1 MKRIILGL
9 DLGVSSIGWAL
20 IKEETDA
27 TSIVALGSRIV
38 PYKKGESQKFS
49 KGVGESRN
57 SIRTKA
63 RTARKGYDRYQL
75 RRKYLVNILKENGMM
90 PSEELKKLPKMQL
103 WELRSKA
110 VNEEISKEELGRLLL
125 WLNQKRGYK
134 SSRSDAN
141 LDKKDTEY
149 VMAVN
154 NRFDQIKKVG
164 LTIGQFFYGELK
176 KNEYFRV
183 KENVFPRQAYMEE
196 FDAICSK
203 QKTHLNLTD
212 ELIAKIRNEIIYYQR
227 PLKSQKGLVSV
238 CDFEGCWVTKE
249 NGKEFFVGPK
259 VAHKSS
265 PLFQLAKIWENIN
278 NIKLSTKQ
286 GETIK
291 LTTEEKRKVF
301 DYLDNHEKLTV
312 AGLFKILR
320 KNKDDYTVSKQ
331 LEKAGIQGN
340 VTKCAIAKILG
351 DNPEYQK
358 LLQLNLNVI
367 ETGELCYWYDKKTGE
382 VLGEKTSKQIDAQV
396 EHEPFYQL
404 WHTIYSINDTEACS
418 NALQKGIIIERKDED
433 GNSRKIRLP
442 IDKATADKLAKI
454 DFSRLGFGNKS
465 VKVIRKILPYLMEG
479 DMYSTAMSYAGY
491 NHSNSMTKEENLN
504 RKLLERLKPI
514 AKNSLRQPIVEKIL
528 NQMVGVVNA
537 IIEKYGKP
545 DEIRI
550 ELARELKQSK
560 EERNQAYAAMNR
572 RQSENKKI
580 EEELKEHGLR
590 ATRKNIIKYRLYH
603 EIREDKT
610 NDKINAICIYC
621 GQPISWT
628 EAMSGTEVDV
638 EHIIPKA
645 KLFDDSQ
652 NNKTLA
658 HHHCNSNK
666 DDMTAYDFMKK
677 KSPEEFNAYVDRVN
691 KLYTDK
697 IISKAKRDKLLMS
710 KDQIPKDFIDRQ
722 LRESQY
728 IARKAR
734 EILQTV
740 CSAVWS
746 TSGTVTAELR
756 HLWGWDDVTMNLQ
769 MPKYKELGLT
779 ELVEW
784 ESDHGKQKHIKEVI
798 KDWTKR
804 DDHRHHAVD
813 ALVIACTKQGFIQRF
828 NTLNSSKTREDMQAE
843 IEKRSEQYKEKQSL
857 LEKYIISQC
866 PLSVSEVERA
876 VAKILISFKLGKKV
890 AVTGKRKIGKRGNKK
905 VVQEGIIIPRGALSE
920 ESVYGKIKMI
930 EKNKPV
936 KYLFKNPS
944 LIFKP
949 YIKELVE
956 QRLAQFDNDA
966 NKALESLKKEPIYL
980 DKAKSIVLKYGTCFK
995 EEYVIK
1001 YNVDVNFNKVDKVI
1015 DKAVKNILQAR
1026 LAKFGEKPK
1035 DAFRD
1040 VQVDGK
1046 TLKWY
1051 EDEGLSRPIFSVRC
1065 TTGLSVGVPVKKD
1078 DTGKEIGFVKPGNN
1092 HHIAIYTDKEG
1103 NREEH
1108 VCTFWHAVERKKYHL
1123 PVIIKD
1129 TDEVWKK
1136 VLLAPDGTYP
1146 QSFLEQL
1153 PKEGLHL
1160 HFSMQQNEMFVF
1172 GMSEKEV
1179 KAAIERGDYRQIS
1192 EHLFR
1197 VKKLSSNEYVF
1208 RHHLDTEDDE
1218 YQSELK
1224 DTTWKKISSTKG
1236 LEGVVKVRVDN
1247 IGRIVAVGEY

>member
-1 MKRIILGL
+1 MKRILGL

-442 IDKATADKLAKI
+442 IDKATADKLAAI
-454 DFSRLGFGNKS
+454 DFGRLGFGNKS

-658 HHHCNSNK
+658 HRLCNSNK
-666 DDMTAYDFMKK
+666 DNMTAYDFMKK

-936 KYLFKNPS
+936 EYLFENPS

-966 NKALESLKKEPIYL
+966 NKAFESLEKEPIYL

-1078 DTGKEIGFVKPGNN
+1078 DTGKEIGFVKTGNN

-1103 NREEH
+1103 NRQEH

-1123 PVIIKD
+1123 PVIITD

-1160 HFSMQQNEMFVF
+1160 HSSMQKNEMFVF

-1224 DTTWKKISSTKG
+1224 DTTWKKIRSPKN
-1236 LEGVVKVRVDN
+1236 LEGVVKVRVNN

>member
-1 MKRIILGL
+1 MKRILGL

-442 IDKATADKLAKI
+442 IDKATADKLAAI
-454 DFSRLGFGNKS
+454 DFGRLGFGNKS

-658 HHHCNSNK
+658 HRLCNSNK
-666 DDMTAYDFMKK
+666 DNMTAYDFMKK

-697 IISKAKRDKLLMS
+697 IINEAKRNKLLMS

-740 CSAVWS
+740 CSTVWS

-1103 NREEH
+1103 NRQEH

-1123 PVIIKD
+1123 PVIITD

-1136 VLLAPDGTYP
+1136 VLLTPDGTYP

-1160 HFSMQQNEMFVF
+1160 HSSMQQNEMFVF